1 MANLTYTLIGDYS
14 IPNLTLPDV
23 PSHPLGKYARMRE
36 RYLKK
41 HRPAVYNVLLLSGKL
56 QPHLQ
61 EIDAAAYHR
70 MAVLMPQLM
79 QTDGVTEDLK
89 AADPLRWVGMMNTLK
104 AQAEEAIL
112 SELVYTEEQ
121 EERP

>member
-36 RYLKK
+36 WYLKK

-56 QPHLQ
+56 PPHLQ
-61 EIDAAAYHR
+61 AIDAAAYHR
-70 MAVLMPQLM
+70 MATVMPQLM
-79 QTDGVTEDLK
+79 QAAGVNEELK
-89 AADPLRWVGMMNTLK
+89 AADPLRWVGLMNTLK
-104 AQAEEAIL
+104 AQAEEMIL
-112 SELVYTEEQ
+112 SEIIYTEEQ
-121 EERP
+121 EANP